1 RPPRLPRRPRRDVRA
16 DGDGPRVLEDVRDDG
31 LAPGLALGGQA
42 PSEGDRE
49 GPGADDHVRPR
60 VRPARG
66 GRRPHGPRRAGGDD
80 GRGVPRPPG
89 GRPPGDREDPRARG
103 GSAGRGVLRVPAVP
117 WVHAFA
123 GLERA
128 APEGGSRRGHRG
140 DRVGR
145 GVAVEGGGGRG
156 AAGRSPGAIGAM
168 PPIVLRHSTSIRMKR
183 KTTRRSRTTLIAG
196 TPPTS
201 AANGFN
207 PPMCTT
213 SIVDAPVY
221 ASRTW

>member
-1 RPPRLPRRPRRDVRA
+1 MRPLVA
-16 DGDGPRVLEDVRDDG
+16 E
-31 LAPGLALGGQA
+31 AC
-42 PSEGDRE
+42 
-49 GPGADDHVRPR
+49 GPGCGW
-60 VRPARG
+60 ARG
-66 GRRPHGPRRAGGDD
+66 YWTIWVSPQLGHMTSIGRLLVVISIADPQDLHVTLIGAGP
-80 GRGVPRPPG
+80 
-89 GRPPGDREDPRARG
+89 
-103 GSAGRGVLRVPAVP
+103 
-117 WVHAFA
+117 
-123 GLERA
+123 
-128 APEGGSRRGHRG
+128 
-140 DRVGR
+140 

-221 ASRTW
+221 ASRTWT